1 MAARLGASA
10 TTTLCKVVPIAVF
23 GGAPRA
29 VRTME
34 NKTAVAALA
43 ALAFETRLEAVQ
55 LLATVGEEGLAAG
68 ELSRRLGVQ
77 QNTLSDHLGALARAG
92 ILTAERR
99 SRSIIYRAN
108 SDAISE
114 LISFLNERCKARPRA
129 A

>member
-1 MAARLGASA
+1 M
-10 TTTLCKVVPIAVF
+10 
-23 GGAPRA
+23 A
-29 VRTME
+29 VRMMD
-34 NKTAVAALA
+34 NKVAVAALA

-92 ILTAERR
+92 LLTTERR

-108 SDAISE
+108 SKAVSD
-114 LISFLNERCKARPRA
+114 LISFLDERCKAGARDA
-129 A
+129 

>member
-1 MAARLGASA
+1 
-10 TTTLCKVVPIAVF
+10 
-23 GGAPRA
+23 
-29 VRTME
+29 ME
-34 NKTAVAALA
+34 RKAAVAALA

-55 LLATVGEEGLAAG
+55 LLAAVGEDGLAAG

-108 SDAISE
+108 SHTISE
-114 LISFLNERCKARPRA
+114 LISFLDERCKAGARA
-129 A
+129 S

>member
-1 MAARLGASA
+1 M
-10 TTTLCKVVPIAVF
+10 T
-23 GGAPRA
+23 
-29 VRTME
+29 VRMME
-34 NKTAVAALA
+34 NKAAVAALA

-77 QNTLSDHLGALARAG
+77 QNTMSDHLSALTRAG
-92 ILTAERR
+92 ILTSERQ

-108 SDAISE
+108 PAAVDE
-114 LISFLNERCKARPRA
+114 LISYLGQHCKSPKRA

>member
-1 MAARLGASA
+1 
-10 TTTLCKVVPIAVF
+10 
-23 GGAPRA
+23 
-29 VRTME
+29 ME

>member
-1 MAARLGASA
+1 
-10 TTTLCKVVPIAVF
+10 
-23 GGAPRA
+23 
-29 VRTME
+29 ME
-34 NKTAVAALA
+34 NKAAVAALA

-55 LLATVGEEGLAAG
+55 LLATVGDEGLAAG

-92 ILTAERR
+92 ILTTERR

-108 SDAISE
+108 PVAVRE
-114 LISFLNERCKARPRA
+114 LVKFLNESCSTDARA